1 MSRKTI
7 KILGSVGLNVFIII
21 AVYLTQFHKANKA
34 NSYSLLKNERMTLV
48 GFTGSF
54 KIDHL

>member
-7 KILGSVGLNVFIII
+7 EILGSVGLNVFIII
-21 AVYLTQFHKANKA
+21 AFYLTQFHKAN
-34 NSYSLLKNERMTLV
+34 YDSLLKNERMTLV

-54 KIDHL
+54 KIDHV